1 MTNDFLSDYKKKVHT
16 TVRGPEAT
24 DDLIINT
31 RNEDL
36 NFYKKKLRS
45 NGLSGDPTN
54 KDVTLQYES
63 FLNALNN
70 SYNSEKIQF
79 IEDDSNQTDGSDYM
93 ALIEEIKSEIGIDEK
108 MIAMDFNSSPVQV
121 GRTID
126 WLRTRFRYL
135 ILARDFNTKG
145 YFSGHMRRANYLVR
159 WTDDLGNVYE
169 QWAVVTGPNEKSTDF
184 TKNKS
189 SNSIIDTGGNQ
200 IEMYFGKTEYTHFL
214 KRYNR
219 IIVKDSEEI
228 DTANKIK
235 VLPKAW
241 RINVIDDISDK
252 YIVKI
257 ALTENYIDQ
266 ADITDADIYAIT
278 HNGLSLD
285 YSFEVPF
292 ASNMQTGYE
301 LQKSNINLY
310 KNGKLENVDPNNFNI
325 YINGSLVNNLQPF
338 NVAGD
343 YFIKITANGY
353 PSSVSYGATVTFSL
367 SGATTIY
374 ELRGS
379 DRIKA
384 YKTYTYDAKQI
395 YNGVHSGASGTWSF
409 SDSSFISG
417 YTKTTSSISLVAK
430 DKLGSFNLVFTDTN
444 GAHTKPITV
453 ISLLLQQ

>member
-1 MTNDFLSDYKKKVHT
+1 MTNDFLNNYKKKVQT

-24 DDLIINT
+24 DDLNINT
-31 RNEDL
+31 NNEAL

-54 KDVTLQYES
+54 KDVTLQFES

-70 SYNSEKIQF
+70 SYNSEKVRF
-79 IEDDSNQTDGSDYM
+79 IIDDTNETEDQDYM
-93 ALIEEIKSEIGIDEK
+93 GLIEEIKSEIGIDEK
-108 MIAMDFNSSPVQV
+108 MIAMDFNSSPIQV

-126 WLRTRFRYL
+126 WLRTGFRYL
-135 ILARDFNTKG
+135 VLARDFNTKG
-145 YFSGHMRRANYLVR
+145 YFSGKMRRANYLVR

-189 SNSIIDTGGNQ
+189 SNSTIDVGGNQ
-200 IEMYFGKTEYTHFL
+200 IEMYFGKTEYTQFL

-228 DTANKIK
+228 DTTSKAK

-266 ADITDADIYAIT
+266 TDITDADIYAIT

-292 ASNMQTGYE
+292 TSNMQTGYV

-310 KNGKLENVDPNNFNI
+310 KNGKLEDVNPNNFNI

-353 PSSVSYGATVTFSL
+353 PSSVSYGSTITFSPT
-367 SGATTIY
+367 GATTIY

-379 DRIKA
+379 DRIKP
-384 YKTYTYDAKQI
+384 YLTYSYTAKEI
-395 YNGVHSGASGTWSF
+395 DGGVHVGASGSWSF
-409 SDSSFISG
+409 SDSSFIKG
-417 YTKTTSSISLVAK
+417 YTATSNSISFIAK
-430 DKLGSFNLVFTDTN
+430 DKLGTFNLIFTDGT
-444 GAHTKPITV
+444 GSHSKPITI
-453 ISLLLQQ
+453 ISMLLKQ